1 MANKTLF
8 KSSRGRQ
15 LPAANTRNEAGGSAY
30 VLDAKQEL
38 AQYVM
43 TGCANGTY
51 YASAQEQLDKV
62 LKLCSEVSDTFIAQL
77 AVYARK
83 QGYMKDM
90 PALLCAVL
98 TTRDARVF
106 DWVAHDVIDSVKM
119 LRNFVQIMRSGIV
132 GRKSLGTRPKRFIQ
146 EWLFRQSDEALFR
159 GSVGQNPSLADILKM
174 VHPKPATDS
183 RAALYAYLI
192 GKECDTSQL
201 PELVREYEAFKA
213 QLTNDVVNSTCSDDR
228 PIFTVLSKLLKK
240 TPDLGQQP
248 EVPNV
253 PFQMLTSLPLS
264 SSDWVAIAC
273 NAGWQMTRMNLNT
286 FARHGVF
293 KVSQMKQMIATRL
306 ADRKKVSR
314 ARVFPYQL
322 LASYMAAG
330 KDIPYAVKEALQDA
344 MEFAVKNVPS
354 VDGQVY
360 ICPDSSG
367 SMNSPVTGYRKG
379 STSSVNC
386 VQVAALVA
394 AVFLRQNR
402 SARVLPFHDRVISV
416 DLNARDSIMTNATK
430 LSSLGWGG
438 TNCSAPLAELNR
450 EKAQGDLVIF
460 VSDNESWV
468 DHEHGRGTAMMREWN
483 IFKQRNPKARLVCID
498 IQPYG
503 TTQAAEREDILN
515 IGGFSDQVF
524 QIIADF
530 ANGSLDDGH
539 WVKVIESVKL

>member
-1 MANKTLF
+1 MANKSLF
-8 KSSRGRQ
+8 KTSRGPQ
-15 LPAANTRNEAGGSAY
+15 LPAATARNEAGGAAY
-30 VLDAKQEL
+30 RLDPKQEL

-43 TGCANGTY
+43 TGCVNGTY

-62 LKLCSEVSDTFIAQL
+62 LKLCEKVSDSFIAQL

-83 QGYMKDM
+83 HGYMKDT

-98 TTRDARVF
+98 TTRDLRLF
-106 DWVAHDVIDSVKM
+106 DWVAHDVIDNAKM

-132 GRKSLGTRPKRFIQ
+132 GRKSLGSRPKRFVQ
-146 EWLFRQSDEALFR
+146 EWLFRQSDEAIFR
-159 GSVGQNPSLADILKM
+159 GSVGNDPSMADILKM
-174 VHPKPATDS
+174 VHPKPATAM

-192 GKECDTSQL
+192 GKEYTASDL
-201 PELVREYEAFKA
+201 PELVRAYEAFKA
-213 QLTNDVVNSTCSDDR
+213 GFEVSEGAEVGSVSN
-228 PIFTVLSKLLKK
+228 VLCKLFKK
-240 TPDLGQQP
+240 PADG
-248 EVPNV
+248 EVPVEVPKV

-264 SSDWVAIAC
+264 TREWVAIAC
-273 NAGWQMTRMNLNT
+273 DAGWQMTRMNLNT

-293 KVSQMKQMIATRL
+293 KVGDMKHVIANRL
-306 ADRKKVSR
+306 ADPDAVRR

-322 LASYMAAG
+322 LAAYAASG
-330 KDIPYAVKEALQDA
+330 KDIPHVVKEALQDA
-344 MEFAVKNVPS
+344 METAVENVPAVK
-354 VDGQVY
+354 GKVY

-367 SMNSPVTGYRKG
+367 SMSSPVTGYRKG
-379 STSSVNC
+379 STSSVTC

-402 SARVLPFHDRVISV
+402 SARVLPFHNDVIPV

-438 TNCSAPLAELNR
+438 TNCSAPLAQLNR
-450 EKAQGDLVIF
+450 EKARGGLVIF
-460 VSDNESWV
+460 VSDNESWM
-468 DHEHGRGTAMMREWN
+468 DSRGGRETATMREWN
-483 IFKQRNPKARLVCID
+483 VFKQRNPKARLVCID

-503 TTQAAEREDILN
+503 TSQATEREDILN

-524 QIIADF
+524 QTIADF

-539 WVKVIESVKL
+539 WVKVIESVRI